1 MMNNWFLDSEIMN
14 QFRIECWGDAERYS
28 LRAAQLC
35 GFPVVSSVGGPYE
48 MVGPSIVSF
57 KCGTR

>member
-1 MMNNWFLDSEIMN
+1 MKQCRL
-14 QFRIECWGDAERYS
+14 ECWGDAERYL

-35 GFPVVSSVGGPYE
+35 RFPVVSSVGRPYE
-48 MVGPSIVSF
+48 MVGSSVVSF

>member
-1 MMNNWFLDSEIMN
+1 MKHC
-14 QFRIECWGDAERYS
+14 RIECWGDAERYS

-35 GFPVVSSVGGPYE
+35 RFPVVGGVGRPYE
-48 MVGPSIVSF
+48 MVGLSVVSF